1 MKESTIGLLN
11 NKNIP
16 SGKLTEG
23 CASKNEIHSPIEEI
37 DALKS
42 QMKDM

>member
-1 MKESTIGLLN
+1 MKEGTIGLMN

-23 CASKNEIHSPIEEI
+23 GTSKNEIHSPIEEI
-37 DALKS
+37 DALRLHK
-42 QMKDM
+42 K